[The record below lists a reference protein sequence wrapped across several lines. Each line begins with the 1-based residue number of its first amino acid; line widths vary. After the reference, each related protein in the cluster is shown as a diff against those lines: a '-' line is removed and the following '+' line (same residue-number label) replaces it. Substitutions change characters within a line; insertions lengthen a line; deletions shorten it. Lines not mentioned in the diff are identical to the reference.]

1 MDVKHSR
8 WRAAARGDPDGF
20 VAGLQWAGPW
30 MIVDVVGVST

>member
-1 MDVKHSR
+1 MITLL
-8 WRAAARGDPDGF
+8 WLAAKGDSDEF